1 VDNKDKKIL
10 EDHDRFMKKVLKAV
24 LYTLSIFLLT
34 MFGINLI
41 LGLIFQS
48 DFSIIVSFSV
58 GIIFIIF
65 YCALT
70 IIEEI
75 RKIK

>member
-1 VDNKDKKIL
+1 VDAKDKEIL
-10 EDHDRFMKKVLKAV
+10 EYNDRFMKMVLK
-24 LYTLSIFLLT
+24 SIFIFLLT

>member
-1 VDNKDKKIL
+1 MDNKDKKIL

-24 LYTLSIFLLT
+24 LYTLSIFLFT

-58 GIIFIIF
+58 GIIFTIF

>member
-1 VDNKDKKIL
+1 MDNKDKKIL